1 MNHRKVIP
9 ANGISFVAVGMPPCW
24 ESSHSA
30 ELPTPSGIFTRIRIS
45 VAPKSKAKRTPATA
59 AARGVVN

>member
-9 ANGISFVAVGMPPCW
+9 ANGISFVAAEMPPFC
-24 ESSHSA
+24 ESTHSA

-45 VAPKSKAKRTPATA
+45 VAPKSKANRTPATA